1 MPEENTENTTIDAP
15 RNSLDIKLGNLPPGP
30 GIYQFKDKNGKIIY
44 VGKAKNLRN
53 RVRSYFMAKP
63 VGPRLTKMISLIRDV
78 EIINTDSEVE
88 SLILEMNMIKQLKP
102 RYNVNLKDDKSF
114 PYIVITNEPYPRVF
128 PTRKRR
134 NDGSKYFGPYTD
146 VGNMKF
152 SLKMLREL
160 FMIRTCSLN
169 ITQEAIDKKKFKV
182 CLEYHIH
189 KCEGPC
195 EGLVSQAK
203 YNEMT
208 GEIEKVLH
216 GKTASLIKELEAKMR
231 DAAMNEKFE
240 EAALIRN
247 RIESLTVYTEKQ
259 KIVSEDFLDKDI
271 INFVKEEDD
280 ACAMILNI
288 RDGKVIG
295 KRHYYIDTVEDK
307 EPGEILENVIFRY
320 YSENSFIPDEI
331 HLPEDADTGENSIE
345 AFSEWF
351 IKNFG
356 KKVDFKIPKRGEK
369 VQLLAMVKANARYM
383 LDELKL
389 QRLKR
394 EFIPNSVTSLKRD
407 LRLTKLPRRI
417 ECYDISN
424 IQGTDTV
431 ASMVVFMDGRPKKSD
446 YRKFKIQSAMNEV
459 GRPDD
464 FASMREVIFRRF
476 RKLAEKKFIT
486 SPPTP
491 LLEGEGSNVPEM
503 LNEDEVKKLT
513 SPLTPLLEGEGSNV
527 PELLGDKKLQDTLPP
542 LSSQERGT
550 GGEVIRPDIPYQK
563 EKARALR
570 KRETPAEK
578 KLWSAL
584 RNKKAGNFKFRRQH
598 PIGYYIVDFY
608 SHEKYLI
615 VEIDGSIHEEEDN
628 KEYDRIRQEQLENIG
643 YVFLRFTNSDV
654 MNSLDKVVG
663 EINAFLTSPPTPLLE
678 GEGSKNPEMLDEDEV
693 KKLTSPP
700 LPENEGNNPE
710 IPGDKRLQYLLP
722 PLSSQEMGDNAPMV
736 RYGGEVYTPD
746 LFSQERETGG
756 EVYTPD
762 PSFDTMPDLIVI
774 DGGKGQL
781 SSAVKVLGDIG
792 LSDLNIIGL
801 AKRLEEVFLPGAH
814 EAQSIPKTSSG
825 IKLLQRVRD
834 EAHRFAITFHRSLR
848 DKRTLRSELEDIKGI
863 GKTTAQKLL
872 KEFGSVDNIKIM
884 VKNDYDEFAKRAG
897 KKAAERIK
905 EWVESPEKLPDESAS

>member
-15 RNSLDIKLGNLPPGP
+15 RNPLDIKLGNLPSTP

-169 ITQEAIDKKKFKV
+169 ITQEAIEKKKFKV

-208 GEIEKVLH
+208 DEIEKVLH

-231 DAAMNEKFE
+231 DAAINEKFE

-351 IKNFG
+351 IKNFS

-431 ASMVVFMDGRPKKSD
+431 ASMVVFMDGRPKKND
-446 YRKFKIQSAMNEV
+446 YRKFKIQSALNEV

-476 RKLAEKKFIT
+476 RKLAEKKIAE
-486 SPPTP
+486 SPETHQ
-491 LLEGEGSNVPEM
+491 SN
-503 LNEDEVKKLT
+503 
-513 SPLTPLLEGEGSNV
+513 
-527 PELLGDKKLQDTLPP
+527 LPD
-542 LSSQERGT
+542 
-550 GGEVIRPDIPYQK
+550 GEVP
-563 EKARALR
+563 
-570 KRETPAEK
+570 
-578 KLWSAL
+578 
-584 RNKKAGNFKFRRQH
+584 
-598 PIGYYIVDFY
+598 VD
-608 SHEKYLI
+608 
-615 VEIDGSIHEEEDN
+615 
-628 KEYDRIRQEQLENIG
+628 
-643 YVFLRFTNSDV
+643 
-654 MNSLDKVVG
+654 M
-663 EINAFLTSPPTPLLE
+663 
-678 GEGSKNPEMLDEDEV
+678 
-693 KKLTSPP
+693 
-700 LPENEGNNPE
+700 
-710 IPGDKRLQYLLP
+710 
-722 PLSSQEMGDNAPMV
+722 
-736 RYGGEVYTPD
+736 
-746 LFSQERETGG
+746 
-756 EVYTPD
+756 
-762 PSFDTMPDLIVI
+762 SFDAMPDLIVI

-884 VKNDYDEFAKRAG
+884 IKNDFDEFAKRAG
-897 KKAAERIK
+897 NKAAERIK
-905 EWVESPEKLPDESAS
+905 EWVEGNQTVT

>member
-15 RNSLDIKLGNLPPGP
+15 RNPLDIKLGNLPSGP

-169 ITQEAIDKKKFKV
+169 ITQEAIEKKKFKV

-231 DAAMNEKFE
+231 DAAINEKFE
-240 EAALIRN
+240 EAALVRN

-431 ASMVVFMDGRPKKSD
+431 ASMVVFMDGRPRKND
-446 YRKFKIQSAMNEV
+446 YRKFKIQSSLNEV

-476 RKLAEKKFIT
+476 RKLAEKKI
-486 SPPTP
+486 
-491 LLEGEGSNVPEM
+491 
-503 LNEDEVKKLT
+503 LT
-513 SPLTPLLEGEGSNV
+513 SPLYESSTRRVVDQPSLQTEESNNITEI
-527 PELLGDKKLQDTLPP
+527 PGDKKLQNTLPP
-542 LSSQERGT
+542 LS
-550 GGEVIRPDIPYQK
+550 
-563 EKARALR
+563 
-570 KRETPAEK
+570 
-578 KLWSAL
+578 
-584 RNKKAGNFKFRRQH
+584 F
-598 PIGYYIVDFY
+598 
-608 SHEKYLI
+608 
-615 VEIDGSIHEEEDN
+615 
-628 KEYDRIRQEQLENIG
+628 
-643 YVFLRFTNSDV
+643 
-654 MNSLDKVVG
+654 
-663 EINAFLTSPPTPLLE
+663 
-678 GEGSKNPEMLDEDEV
+678 
-693 KKLTSPP
+693 
-700 LPENEGNNPE
+700 
-710 IPGDKRLQYLLP
+710 
-722 PLSSQEMGDNAPMV
+722 QEMGDNAPMV
-736 RYGGEVYTPD
+736 RY
-746 LFSQERETGG
+746 GG

-884 VKNDYDEFAKRAG
+884 INNDYEEFAKRAG

-905 EWVESPEKLPDESAS
+905 DWVESPEKLPDESAS

>member
-1 MPEENTENTTIDAP
+1 MSEKTENSIEAAERTP
-15 RNSLDIKLGNLPPGP
+15 LEIKLGNLPGNP
-30 GIYQFKDKNGKIIY
+30 GIYQFKDKAGKVIY

-53 RVRSYFMAKP
+53 RVRSYFMSKP

-146 VGNMKF
+146 VGTMKF
-152 SLKMLREL
+152 SLKMLRDL
-160 FMIRTCSLN
+160 FMIRTCNLN
-169 ITQEAIDKKKFKV
+169 ITQEAIEKKKFKV

-195 EGLVSQAK
+195 EGLISPAK

-208 GEIEKVLH
+208 AEIEKVLN
-216 GKTASLIKELEAKMR
+216 GKTSSLIKELQAKMK
-231 DAAMNEKFE
+231 DAAVNERFE
-240 EAALIRN
+240 EAAQIRN
-247 RIESLTVYTEKQ
+247 KIESLTVYTDKQ
-259 KIVSEDFLDKDI
+259 KIVSEEYLDKDI
-271 INFVKEEDD
+271 INYVKEEDD

-295 KRHYYIDTVEDK
+295 KRHYYLDSVEDK
-307 EPGEILENVIFRY
+307 EPAEILENVIFRY

-331 HLPEDADTGENSIE
+331 HLPEDAEDGENSIE
-345 AFSEWF
+345 AFGAWF
-351 IKNFG
+351 QKNFG

-369 VQLLAMVKANARYM
+369 VQLLAMVKTNARYM

-431 ASMVVFMDGRPKKSD
+431 ASMVVFVDGRPKKSD
-446 YRKFKIQSAMNEV
+446 YRKFKIQSSLNEV

-476 RKLAEKKFIT
+476 RKLAEKNLITTSPQDELNSGDMIT

-491 LLEGEGSNVPEM
+491 LLTGEGSKA
-503 LNEDEVKKLT
+503 LKSQKDFISTKA
-513 SPLTPLLEGEGSNV
+513 S
-527 PELLGDKKLQDTLPP
+527 PP
-542 LSSQERGT
+542 LSSEERGT
-550 GGEVIRPDIPYQK
+550 GGEVIKPDIPYQK

-570 KRETPAEK
+570 KSETAAEK
-578 KLWSAL
+578 KLWNAL

-608 SHEKYLI
+608 CDEMNLI
-615 VEIDGSIHEEEDN
+615 IEIDGSIHDEEDIR
-628 KEYDRIRQEQLENIG
+628 EYDKIRQEQLENIG
-643 YVFLRFTNSDV
+643 YKFLRFRNNDV
-654 MNSLDKVVG
+654 MNSLDGVLA
-663 EINAFLTSPPTPLLE
+663 EIKGYLTSPPAPLLE
-678 GEGSKNPEMLDEDEV
+678 GEGSNVPEILNEEEIKKSTSTPTPLLKEKGH
-693 KKLTSPP
+693 KKLEFT
-700 LPENEGNNPE
+700 
-710 IPGDKRLQYLLP
+710 LP
-722 PLSSQEMGDNAPMV
+722 PLSSQERGT
-736 RYGGEVYTPD
+736 GGEVNTPD
-746 LFSQERETGG
+746 LSTQEKETGG
-756 EVYTPD
+756 EVINQDLTTNEKETAGEAYTPD
-762 PSFDTMPDLIVI
+762 PSFDSMPDLIVI

-781 SSAVKVLGDIG
+781 SSAVKVLNDIG
-792 LSDLNIIGL
+792 LSSLNIIGL
-801 AKRLEEVFLPGAH
+801 AKRLEEVFLPGAN

-825 IKLLQRVRD
+825 LKLLQRVRD

-848 DKRTLRSELEDIKGI
+848 DKRTLKSELEEIKGI

-872 KEFGSVDNIKIM
+872 KEFGSVETIKDMIR
-884 VKNDYDEFAKRAG
+884 NDFEGFEKRAG
-897 KKAAERIK
+897 KKAAERLK
-905 EWVESPEKLPDESAS
+905 EWVESPVKTSEEPAP

>member
-1 MPEENTENTTIDAP
+1 MPEENTENTIQENTTIDAP
-15 RNSLDIKLGNLPPGP
+15 RNPLDIKLGNLPSTP

-169 ITQEAIDKKKFKV
+169 ITQEAIEKKKFKV

-446 YRKFKIQSAMNEV
+446 FRKFKIQSALNEV

-476 RKLAEKKFIT
+476 RKLAEKKIAE
-486 SPPTP
+486 SPQTHESNLPD
-491 LLEGEGSNVPEM
+491 GE
-503 LNEDEVKKLT
+503 
-513 SPLTPLLEGEGSNV
+513 
-527 PELLGDKKLQDTLPP
+527 
-542 LSSQERGT
+542 
-550 GGEVIRPDIPYQK
+550 
-563 EKARALR
+563 A
-570 KRETPAEK
+570 PA
-578 KLWSAL
+578 
-584 RNKKAGNFKFRRQH
+584 
-598 PIGYYIVDFY
+598 D
-608 SHEKYLI
+608 
-615 VEIDGSIHEEEDN
+615 
-628 KEYDRIRQEQLENIG
+628 
-643 YVFLRFTNSDV
+643 
-654 MNSLDKVVG
+654 M
-663 EINAFLTSPPTPLLE
+663 
-678 GEGSKNPEMLDEDEV
+678 
-693 KKLTSPP
+693 
-700 LPENEGNNPE
+700 
-710 IPGDKRLQYLLP
+710 
-722 PLSSQEMGDNAPMV
+722 
-736 RYGGEVYTPD
+736 
-746 LFSQERETGG
+746 
-756 EVYTPD
+756 
-762 PSFDTMPDLIVI
+762 SFDTMPDLIVI

-905 EWVESPEKLPDESAS
+905 EWVES

>member
-1 MPEENTENTTIDAP
+1 MPEDNTENINNEAP
-15 RNSLDIKLGNLPPGP
+15 RNPLDIKLGNLPGNP
-30 GIYQFKDKNGKIIY
+30 GIYQFKDKNGKVIY

-53 RVRSYFMAKP
+53 RVRSYFMSKP

-88 SLILEMNMIKQLKP
+88 SLILEMNMIKELKP

-134 NDGSKYFGPYTD
+134 NDGSKYFGPFTD

-152 SLKMLREL
+152 SLKMLRDL

-169 ITQEAIDKKKFKV
+169 ITEEAIEKKKFKV

-216 GKTASLIKELEAKMR
+216 GKTATLIKELEAKMKV
-231 DAAMNEKFE
+231 AALSEMFE

-247 RIESLTVYTEKQ
+247 RIDSLTVYTERQ

-295 KRHYYIDTVEDK
+295 KRHYYMDTVEDK

-345 AFSEWF
+345 AFGEWF
-351 IKNFG
+351 KKNFN

-369 VQLLAMVKANARYM
+369 VQLLALVKTNARYM

-417 ECYDISN
+417 ECFDISN

-431 ASMVVFMDGRPKKSD
+431 ASMVVFIDGRPKKSD
-446 YRKFKIQSAMNEV
+446 YRKFKIQSAENEV

-476 RKLAEKKFIT
+476 RKLAEKK
-486 SPPTP
+486 S
-491 LLEGEGSNVPEM
+491 
-503 LNEDEVKKLT
+503 LT
-513 SPLTPLLEGEGSNV
+513 SPLTPLLKGEGGKN
-527 PELLGDKKLQDTLPP
+527 PELLDDRKSQNIRPPFSSEEKGSGD
-542 LSSQERGT
+542 
-550 GGEVIRPDIPYQK
+550 EVIKPDIPYQA
-563 EKARALR
+563 ERARALR
-570 KRETPAEK
+570 KNETPPEK
-578 KLWSAL
+578 KLWDAL
-584 RNKKAGNFKFRRQH
+584 RNRKAGNFKFRRQH
-598 PIGYYIVDFY
+598 PIGYYVVDFY
-608 SHEKYLI
+608 CEAKHLI
-615 VEIDGSIHEEEDN
+615 VEIDGSIHDLPEN
-628 KEYDRIRQEQLENIG
+628 KEYDITRQTELENIG
-643 YVFLRFTNSDV
+643 YRFLRFSNDEV
-654 MNSLDKVVG
+654 MNALEEVLG
-663 EINAFLTSPPTPLLE
+663 NINAF
-678 GEGSKNPEMLDEDEV
+678 
-693 KKLTSPP
+693 
-700 LPENEGNNPE
+700 
-710 IPGDKRLQYLLP
+710 
-722 PLSSQEMGDNAPMV
+722 
-736 RYGGEVYTPD
+736 
-746 LFSQERETGG
+746 
-756 EVYTPD
+756 
-762 PSFDTMPDLIVI
+762 
-774 DGGKGQL
+774 
-781 SSAVKVLGDIG
+781 
-792 LSDLNIIGL
+792 
-801 AKRLEEVFLPGAH
+801 
-814 EAQSIPKTSSG
+814 
-825 IKLLQRVRD
+825 
-834 EAHRFAITFHRSLR
+834 
-848 DKRTLRSELEDIKGI
+848 
-863 GKTTAQKLL
+863 
-872 KEFGSVDNIKIM
+872 
-884 VKNDYDEFAKRAG
+884 
-897 KKAAERIK
+897 
-905 EWVESPEKLPDESAS
+905 

>member
-1 MPEENTENTTIDAP
+1 MAEEITENKEIEAA
-15 RNSLDIKLGNLPPGP
+15 RNPLDIKLGNLPSNP

-53 RVRSYFMAKP
+53 RVRSYFMSKP

-169 ITQEAIDKKKFKV
+169 ITQEAIEKKKFKV

-208 GEIEKVLH
+208 GEIEKVLL

-259 KIVSEDFLDKDI
+259 KIVTEDFLDKDI

-320 YSENSFIPDEI
+320 YSENTFIPDEI

-369 VQLLAMVKANARYM
+369 VQLLAMVKTNARYM

-431 ASMVVFMDGRPKKSD
+431 ASMVVFMDGRPKKND
-446 YRKFKIQSAMNEV
+446 YRKFKIQSALNEV

-476 RKLAEKKFIT
+476 RKLAEKKIAE
-486 SPPTP
+486 SPQTHESNLPD
-491 LLEGEGSNVPEM
+491 GEAP
-503 LNEDEVKKLT
+503 
-513 SPLTPLLEGEGSNV
+513 
-527 PELLGDKKLQDTLPP
+527 
-542 LSSQERGT
+542 
-550 GGEVIRPDIPYQK
+550 
-563 EKARALR
+563 
-570 KRETPAEK
+570 
-578 KLWSAL
+578 
-584 RNKKAGNFKFRRQH
+584 
-598 PIGYYIVDFY
+598 VD
-608 SHEKYLI
+608 
-615 VEIDGSIHEEEDN
+615 
-628 KEYDRIRQEQLENIG
+628 
-643 YVFLRFTNSDV
+643 
-654 MNSLDKVVG
+654 M
-663 EINAFLTSPPTPLLE
+663 
-678 GEGSKNPEMLDEDEV
+678 
-693 KKLTSPP
+693 
-700 LPENEGNNPE
+700 
-710 IPGDKRLQYLLP
+710 
-722 PLSSQEMGDNAPMV
+722 
-736 RYGGEVYTPD
+736 
-746 LFSQERETGG
+746 
-756 EVYTPD
+756 
-762 PSFDTMPDLIVI
+762 SFDTMPDLIVI

-848 DKRTLRSELEDIKGI
+848 DKRTLKSELEEIKGI
-863 GKTTAQKLL
+863 GKSTAQKLL

-884 VKNDYDEFAKRAG
+884 IKNDFDEFTKRAG

-905 EWVESPEKLPDESAS
+905 EWAEILT

>member
-1 MPEENTENTTIDAP
+1 MHEENTENTTIDAP
-15 RNSLDIKLGNLPPGP
+15 RNPLDIKLGNLPSTP

-169 ITQEAIDKKKFKV
+169 ITEEAIEKKKFKV

-446 YRKFKIQSAMNEV
+446 YRKFKIQSALNEV

-464 FASMREVIFRRF
+464 FASIREVIFRRF
-476 RKLAEKKFIT
+476 RKLAEKKIAE
-486 SPPTP
+486 SPQTHESNLPD
-491 LLEGEGSNVPEM
+491 GEAP
-503 LNEDEVKKLT
+503 
-513 SPLTPLLEGEGSNV
+513 
-527 PELLGDKKLQDTLPP
+527 
-542 LSSQERGT
+542 
-550 GGEVIRPDIPYQK
+550 
-563 EKARALR
+563 
-570 KRETPAEK
+570 
-578 KLWSAL
+578 
-584 RNKKAGNFKFRRQH
+584 
-598 PIGYYIVDFY
+598 VD
-608 SHEKYLI
+608 
-615 VEIDGSIHEEEDN
+615 
-628 KEYDRIRQEQLENIG
+628 
-643 YVFLRFTNSDV
+643 
-654 MNSLDKVVG
+654 M
-663 EINAFLTSPPTPLLE
+663 
-678 GEGSKNPEMLDEDEV
+678 
-693 KKLTSPP
+693 
-700 LPENEGNNPE
+700 
-710 IPGDKRLQYLLP
+710 
-722 PLSSQEMGDNAPMV
+722 
-736 RYGGEVYTPD
+736 
-746 LFSQERETGG
+746 
-756 EVYTPD
+756 
-762 PSFDTMPDLIVI
+762 SFDAMPDLIVI

-814 EAQSIPKTSSG
+814 EAQSIPKTSSS

-863 GKTTAQKLL
+863 GKATAQKLL
-872 KEFGSVDNIKIM
+872 KEFGSVDKIKIM
-884 VKNDYDEFAKRAG
+884 IKNDYEEFAKRAG
-897 KKAAERIK
+897 SKAAERIR
-905 EWVESPEKLPDESAS
+905 EWVEGNQNVT

>member
-1 MPEENTENTTIDAP
+1 MPEENTENTTIEAP
-15 RNSLDIKLGNLPPGP
+15 RNPLDIKLGNLPSTP

-169 ITQEAIDKKKFKV
+169 ITQEAIEKKKFKV

-345 AFSEWF
+345 AFSGWF
-351 IKNFG
+351 IKTFG

-446 YRKFKIQSAMNEV
+446 YRKFKIQSALNEV

-476 RKLAEKKFIT
+476 RKLAEKKMI
-486 SPPTP
+486 
-491 LLEGEGSNVPEM
+491 
-503 LNEDEVKKLT
+503 
-513 SPLTPLLEGEGSNV
+513 
-527 PELLGDKKLQDTLPP
+527 
-542 LSSQERGT
+542 
-550 GGEVIRPDIPYQK
+550 
-563 EKARALR
+563 
-570 KRETPAEK
+570 
-578 KLWSAL
+578 
-584 RNKKAGNFKFRRQH
+584 
-598 PIGYYIVDFY
+598 
-608 SHEKYLI
+608 
-615 VEIDGSIHEEEDN
+615 
-628 KEYDRIRQEQLENIG
+628 
-643 YVFLRFTNSDV
+643 
-654 MNSLDKVVG
+654 
-663 EINAFLTSPPTPLLE
+663 TSPPTPLLE
-678 GEGSKNPEMLDEDEV
+678 GEGSKNPEMLDEEEV
-693 KKLTSPP
+693 KKLTSSPI
-700 LPENEGNNPE
+700 LEDEINNQE
-710 IPGDKRLQYLLP
+710 MIGYKKLQNTLP
-722 PLSSQEMGDNAPMV
+722 PLSSQEN
-736 RYGGEVYTPD
+736 
-746 LFSQERETGG
+746 ETGG
-756 EVYTPD
+756 DAYTPD

-801 AKRLEEVFLPGAH
+801 AKRLEEVFLPGAS

-884 VKNDYDEFAKRAG
+884 VKNDYDEFSKRAG

-905 EWVESPEKLPDESAS
+905 EWVES

>member
-1 MPEENTENTTIDAP
+1 MSEETEENTTIEVP
-15 RNSLDIKLGNLPPGP
+15 RSPLEIKLGNLPPNP
-30 GIYQFKDKNGKIIY
+30 GIYQFKDKSGKIIY

-53 RVRSYFMAKP
+53 RVRSYFMSKP

-146 VGNMKF
+146 VGNMKY

-169 ITQEAIDKKKFKV
+169 ITHEAIEKKKFKV

-216 GKTASLIKELEAKMR
+216 GKTTSLIKELEAKMR
-231 DAAMNEKFE
+231 EAAASERFE

-259 KIVSEDFLDKDI
+259 KIVSEDFMDKDI
-271 INFVKEEDD
+271 INFVKEGDD

-369 VQLLAMVKANARYM
+369 VQLLAMVKTNARYM

-431 ASMVVFMDGRPKKSD
+431 ASMVVFYDGRPKKND
-446 YRKFKIQSAMNEV
+446 YRKFRIQSALNEV

-476 RKLAEKKFIT
+476 RKLAEKKMIT
-486 SPPTP
+486 AHTTP
-491 LLEGEGSNVPEM
+491 LPEGEGSNI
-503 LNEDEVKKLT
+503 
-513 SPLTPLLEGEGSNV
+513 
-527 PELLGDKKLQDTLPP
+527 PELLGDKKLQNTLPP

-570 KRETPAEK
+570 KKETPAEK
-578 KLWSAL
+578 KLWNAL
-584 RNKKAGNFKFRRQH
+584 RNKKAGDFKFRRQH
-598 PIGYYIVDFY
+598 PIGFYIVDFY

-615 VEIDGSIHEEEDN
+615 VEIDGSIHEEEDY

-643 YVFLRFTNSDV
+643 YKFLRFSNNDI
-654 MNSLDKVVG
+654 MNSLDKVLG
-663 EINAFLTSPPTPLLE
+663 DINAFLTSPPTPLLE
-678 GEGSKNPEMLDEDEV
+678 GEGSKNPEMLDEEEV
-693 KKLTSPP
+693 KKLTSYS
-700 LPENEGNNPE
+700 LLDNESYNPE
-710 IPGDKRLQYLLP
+710 LSNDKRLQNTLP
-722 PLSSQEMGDNAPMV
+722 PLSSQERGT
-736 RYGGEVYTPD
+736 GGEVNTPD
-746 LFSQERETGG
+746 LSSQKDETGG

-762 PSFDTMPDLIVI
+762 PSFDAMPDLIVI

-792 LSDLNIIGL
+792 LGDLNIIGL
-801 AKRLEEVFLPGAH
+801 AKRLEEVFLPGAS

-848 DKRTLRSELEDIKGI
+848 DKRTLKSELEAIKGI

-884 VKNDYDEFAKRAG
+884 IKNDYDEFAKRAG